1 MATTTRRIGLAFA
14 ILAAILNFISFVSPY
29 WMVSDP
35 RANNQFQR
43 IGLWEACLKDYVDP
57 KDYVSK
63 LYNGCWWIFW
73 PEYAEIRYWLN
84 PRELYQTFLL
94 IP

>member
-1 MATTTRRIGLAFA
+1 MGSPTTIIATVFA
-14 ILAAILNFISFVSPY
+14 VLAAILNFISFVSPY
-29 WMVSDP
+29 WLESDE

-43 IGLWEACLKDYVDP
+43 IGLWEACLKDYRDP

-84 PRELYQTFLL
+84 PGK
-94 IP
+94 